1 MQTNIYNL
9 IEHRQTYSQQQQ
21 ISHLSIQSF
30 SNKKHALTALT
41 RRYSFLMHL
50 ANQHNVHILKEN
62 FKHHAEYADLITT
75 KENYHLEVQES
86 ILK

>member
-1 MQTNIYNL
+1 MFQNEQHIEKGGKQKMQTNIYNL
-9 IEHRQTYSQQQQ
+9 IEHQQTYSQQQQ

-30 SNKKHALTALT
+30 SNKKHALTALA

-62 FKHHAEYADLITT
+62 
-75 KENYHLEVQES
+75 YHLEVQES